1 MGVPLF
7 GVAWPWVAMPSGRR
21 TCNYFMQSSRIT
33 LTTHPHVR
41 NIITREIIAVA
52 LDTFRLYRVRFA
64 LTALGVMIGTASLI
78 VVVTVG
84 LTGKEYILDQIRG
97 IGANM
102 IHAFYPSGPANTP
115 VHDYPTMEDLRA
127 VQQQVRGLAAA
138 SPLVSL
144 TQLIPIGGG
153 KEQEVRVFGV
163 DPQYRQ
169 IRNLDVLAGRFFDDL
184 DSQEHAKVA
193 DLTETLAQRMFGTSD
208 AAIGRSLR
216 IGGLPFTIIGTF
228 KERVETFGQSELAS
242 GNVILIPYSVSRYF
256 IPGNTVEQMF
266 FSMSDPSQVEPATRQ
281 IEAILQSRH
290 RPGSVYRVENLT
302 QLLTVAAKTANAL
315 TLVLLLVA
323 AITLVVGGMGIM
335 NIMLATVTA
344 RTREI
349 GLRKAVGATAAEI
362 RLQFLAEAVL
372 ISLIGGVCGIALGL
386 ALPLSLRFFTSY
398 QIPISGLSVM
408 VAIAISS
415 LVGIVFGTAPAARA
429 AHMDPIQSLH
439 YE

>member
-1 MGVPLF
+1 MSKHSHL
-7 GVAWPWVAMPSGRR
+7 
-21 TCNYFMQSSRIT
+21 QSI
-33 LTTHPHVR
+33 V
-41 NIITREIIAVA
+41 TREIIGVA
-52 LDTFRLYRVRFA
+52 LGMFRQYKVRFS
-64 LTALGVMIGTASLI
+64 LTALGVALGTASL
-78 VVVTVG
+78 VLVVTIG

-102 IHAFYPSGPANTP
+102 IRAFYEGGGGSPAAIP
-115 VHDYPTMEDLRA
+115 DLVTLGDMQA
-127 VQQQVRGLAAA
+127 VQQQVPSVAAA

-144 TQLIPIGGG
+144 LERIPIGGG
-153 KEQEVRVFGV
+153 KEEEVRLIGV

-193 DLTETLAQRMFGTSD
+193 DLTETLAKRIFGTPD
-208 AAIGRSLR
+208 AAIGRTLR
-216 IGGLPFTIIGTF
+216 ISGLPFTVIGTF
-228 KERVETFGQSELAS
+228 KERVETFGQSELAG
-242 GNVILIPYSVSRYF
+242 GNAVVIPYSVSRYF
-256 IPGNTVEQMF
+256 IPGNTVHLLF
-266 FSMSDPSQVEPATRQ
+266 FSIADPSQVEPATQR
-281 IEAILQSRH
+281 IRSILQSRH
-290 RPGSVYRVENLT
+290 RPESVYRVENLT
-302 QLLTVAAKTANAL
+302 QLLSVAAKTANAL
-315 TLVLLLVA
+315 TVVLLLVA
-323 AITLVVGGMGIM
+323 MVTLVVGGMGIM

-344 RTREI
+344 RTYEI

-372 ISLIGGVCGIALGL
+372 ISLIGGVIGIGMGL

-398 QIPISGLSVM
+398 EIPISGLSVI

-429 AHMDPIQSLH
+429 AHMDPIQSLR